1 MELTSKGIRKHRDLP
16 LWLWVG
22 LPLASMALRFAAPAV
37 LSEPGWQRQ
46 MTEEFGLI
54 QNLTVIFLLPA
65 IVAGILIFLRRR
77 ELPRGVGWIMLLGG
91 LAALY
96 FAGEEASWG
105 QHWLGYGTPEALK
118 KINRQDEFNVHNV
131 HNIFNNIP
139 RQLMFIGTIGC
150 VVIPLWL
157 ASWPWLGTHFEW
169 LNRRFPRL
177 RPTLQR
183 GIDKL
188 RSPESTWYWLA
199 PNYRLVLISLM
210 VVFLRLPKRLED
222 VLGAPP
228 SASYADMAFFQGS
241 GEFKEY
247 CFAIVMM
254 FYILSVYLRMAPRKP
269 SV

>member
-1 MELTSKGIRKHRDLP
+1 MVANTIDKKHDLP
-16 LWLWVG
+16 LWFWVG
-22 LPLASMALRFAAPAV
+22 LPLASMAFRFAAPAV
-37 LSEPGWQRQ
+37 LSEPDWQRQ

-65 IVAGILIFLRRR
+65 IVTGVLIFLRRR
-77 ELPRGVGWIMLLGG
+77 ELPRGIGWIMLLGG

-105 QHWLGYGTPEALK
+105 QHWLGYGTPDALK
-118 KINRQDEFNVHNV
+118 EINSQDEFNVHNIN
-131 HNIFNNIP
+131 NIFNNIP
-139 RQLMFIGTIGC
+139 RQLMFAGTICC

-169 LNRRFPRL
+169 LNKRFPRL

-183 GIDKL
+183 AIDKL
-188 RSPESTWYWLA
+188 RSPQSAWYWLA
-199 PNYRLVLISLM
+199 PNYRLTLISLM
-210 VVFLRLPKRLED
+210 VIFLRLPKRLED

-228 SASYADMAFFQGS
+228 NASYADMAFFQGS

-254 FYILSVYLRMAPRKP
+254 FYILSVYLRMGSRK
-269 SV
+269 SRT